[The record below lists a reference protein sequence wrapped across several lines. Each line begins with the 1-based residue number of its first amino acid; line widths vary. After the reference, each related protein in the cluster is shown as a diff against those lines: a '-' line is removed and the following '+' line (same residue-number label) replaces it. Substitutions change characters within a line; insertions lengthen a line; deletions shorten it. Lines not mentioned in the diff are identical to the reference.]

1 MPDDDELLLRPEVEV
16 ETLVDVEPPRCVEVV
31 PPRCV
36 DTDVETP
43 VPREL
48 DELLPDEPPWRKL
61 LPLDEPLV
69 VVVLFV
75 LDELPPMVDTPPLND
90 ELLFDVLPVDKPDDD
105 EPPTVMFELLY
116 ELLLF
121 TPVDT
126 VPPLFG
132 RVMIVDEP

>member
-16 ETLVDVEPPRCVEVV
+16 ETLVDVEPPRCVDVV

-48 DELLPDEPPWRKL
+48 DELLPDEPLWRKL
-61 LPLDEPLV
+61 PALDEPLV

-132 RVMIVDEP
+132 RVVIVDEP

>member
-1 MPDDDELLLRPEVEV
+1 M
-16 ETLVDVEPPRCVEVV
+16 VDVEPPRCVEVV

-61 LPLDEPLV
+61 PPLDEPLV

-132 RVMIVDEP
+132 RVVIVDEP